1 VSAAICANCHQ
12 TLNHIVPLF
21 AYYDAAGTYKTGVI
35 QVPVPI
41 PGNPVAQVTDWLPP
55 GDTTAWRYQKAAID
69 IPALGAQMAADP
81 AVAQCGV
88 ARAWNFALG
97 KEDIVDQ
104 LVSVP
109 PATIKAQTD
118 AFTANGFKEKDLLF
132 SIFTS
137 DAFIKF

>member
-1 VSAAICANCHQ
+1 
-12 TLNHIVPLF
+12 
-21 AYYDAAGTYKTGVI
+21 
-35 QVPVPI
+35 
-41 PGNPVAQVTDWLPP
+41 
-55 GDTTAWRYQKAAID
+55 
-69 IPALGAQMAADP
+69 MAADP
-81 AVAQCGV
+81 AIAQCGV